1 VEFFSSAV
9 SLEESQRQTWYGSE
23 LMVDQCRPRFNCT
36 KEESSGTDLKIL
48 LSLQNLTVFSVFFS
62 VSDVSAT
69 EAGQYQC
76 VVENAVGSISATASI
91 IVQSLPVIKGLSDAP
106 RTVQIGQSVRLECRA
121 EGDPTP
127 NVVWKRHRLGPA
139 NY

>member
-1 VEFFSSAV
+1 MTPYIFF
-9 SLEESQRQTWYGSE
+9 
-23 LMVDQCRPRFNCT
+23 
-36 KEESSGTDLKIL
+36 I
-48 LSLQNLTVFSVFFS
+48 FS
-62 VSDVSAT
+62 VSDVSAS

-76 VVENAVGSISATASI
+76 VVENAVGSISASASI

-106 RTVQIGQSVRLECRA
+106 RTVQVGQSIRLECRA